1 MNYFPDSPF
10 EFYKMQGS
18 GNDFIVLDN
27 RQKIISRSRM
37 SELAVKL
44 CPRKFSV
51 GADGI
56 IFLEN
61 SDDPEL
67 DFIWHFYN
75 SDGSRAEMCGN
86 GSRCAALFAWHMN
99 MAPRHLVF
107 GTDAGP
113 VRAGIEGRD
122 QVKVQL
128 TIPRDMKL
136 DIVLKL
142 DTQETLT
149 VHSINTG
156 VPHAVVMCRDLKNT
170 DVSSLGRIIRRHEYF
185 APHGANVNFVQV
197 KDSGRID
204 LRTYERGVEDETFA
218 CGTGA
223 AASVVTGRSLG
234 LLDDSVEVVTSGG
247 ERLIID
253 YSGEDVFL
261 SGQAC
266 FIYKGELSRDFIP
279 II

>member
-1 MNYFPDSPF
+1 MDYFPDTSF

-27 RQKIISRSRM
+27 RQKKISQPQM

-44 CPRKFSV
+44 CPRRFSV

-56 IFLEN
+56 IFLET
-61 SDDPEL
+61 SEDPDL

-86 GSRCAALFAWHMN
+86 GSRCAALFAWHMG
-99 MAPRHLVF
+99 MASTSLVF

-113 VRAGIEGRD
+113 VRAVIQGPD

-128 TIPRDMKL
+128 TTPRDMQW
-136 DIVLKL
+136 DIVLNL
-142 DTQETLT
+142 DDQQRIT
-149 VHSINTG
+149 VHKVNTG
-156 VPHAVVMCRDLKNT
+156 VPHAVVMCQDLSST
-170 DVSSLGRIIRRHEYF
+170 DVTALGRILRNHEYF

-197 KDSGRID
+197 INSGRID
-204 LRTYERGVEDETFA
+204 LRTYERGVEDETYA

-223 AASVVTGRSLG
+223 AASVVTGINLG
-234 LLDDSVEVVTSGG
+234 LLDHSVQVVTSGG
-247 ERLIID
+247 ERLVID
-253 YSGEDVFL
+253 YSGKDVFL

-279 II
+279 TL